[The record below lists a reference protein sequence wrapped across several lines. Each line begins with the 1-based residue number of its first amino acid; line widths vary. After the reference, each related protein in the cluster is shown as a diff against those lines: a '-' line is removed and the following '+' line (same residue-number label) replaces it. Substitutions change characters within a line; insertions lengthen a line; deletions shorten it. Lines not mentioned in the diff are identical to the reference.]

1 MRSLRTAERAV
12 KMTKDK
18 KTAVVEDTAQIVTF
32 RVGAEEYGLD
42 IGAITEVIRPLKITP
57 LPRMPQFIEGVIN
70 LRGAI
75 IPVIDLRKRFA
86 LEKIVDNPRTIRMV
100 ITRGAVAGGAGAGKG
115 LLGLLV
121 DSVHEVLHLRKKDI
135 EPAPQAATGEFA
147 DFITGMGKAG
157 ERLVILL
164 DIPKMLSQQEHAAL
178 EKAEHGEP

>member
-1 MRSLRTAERAV
+1 V
-12 KMTKDK
+12 KTSKDK
-18 KTAVVEDTAQIVTF
+18 KTAVVEDTVQIVTF

-86 LEKIVDNPRTIRMV
+86 LEKIVDNPRAMRMV
-100 ITRGAVAGGAGAGKG
+100 ITRGAVAGGPGPDKG

-157 ERLVILL
+157 ERLIILL
-164 DIPKMLSQQEHAAL
+164 DIPKVLSQQERAAL
-178 EKAEHGEP
+178 EKAEHDEP